1 MPPKRCTRSVPL
13 VDGPV
18 RFDGAASVQ
27 PCGDFW
33 RPWRL
38 DLGLKDLYHPQLL
51 HAAAVAS
58 GVRLAFASD
67 ADAVELDYTHASI
80 FHGCAFDLV
89 VDGRVIT
96 KRVPAVAPLPPG
108 LTGDEKRSVMES
120 HPRAARPP
128 RATVAWSGLGAS
140 GRTRRFELWLPHATV
155 VRYHALR
162 VDAGASVEPAVDERR
177 RFVVYGSSITSCA
190 EASSPS
196 RTWPAIAANSTA
208 GLHLVNLGFAGGC
221 HLDPLVARAIA
232 GARADFVVLELGVNV
247 FDAKS
252 FSERSFEA
260 AVLGFI
266 LNVRDGHPTAPLLV
280 VSPIWAAGRET
291 QKRAL
296 GLPAIRAVLA
306 KLVEKLRHRGDAN
319 VHYRSGLD
327 LFGEAD
333 EADLVDGVHPSAAGY
348 ERIAARFSTLAFGV
362 GGCFEQD
369 RDFEEPPVPPP
380 PPG

>member
-1 MPPKRCTRSVPL
+1 
-13 VDGPV
+13 
-18 RFDGAASVQ
+18 
-27 PCGDFW
+27 
-33 RPWRL
+33 
-38 DLGLKDLYHPQLL
+38 
-51 HAAAVAS
+51 
-58 GVRLAFASD
+58 
-67 ADAVELDYTHASI
+67 
-80 FHGCAFDLV
+80 
-89 VDGRVIT
+89 
-96 KRVPAVAPLPPG
+96 
-108 LTGDEKRSVMES
+108 MES

-162 VDAGASVEPAVDERR
+162 VDAGAPWSPPSTSGAASSSTELDVLRR
-177 RFVVYGSSITSCA
+177 
-190 EASSPS
+190 ASSPS

-232 GARADFVVLELGVNV
+232 GARADFVVLELGINV

-266 LNVRDGHPTAPLLV
+266 LNR
-280 VSPIWAAGRET
+280 WACPRS
-291 QKRAL
+291 
-296 GLPAIRAVLA
+296 AVLA

-319 VHYRSGLD
+319 VHYRSGID

-348 ERIAARFSTLAFGV
+348 ERIAARFERLAFGV
-362 GGCFEQD
+362 GGCFEQ
-369 RDFEEPPVPPP
+369 EPPVPPP
-380 PPG
+380 PD

>member
-1 MPPKRCTRSVPL
+1 MPPKRCTQSVPL

-140 GRTRRFELWLPHATV
+140 GLTRRFELWLPHATV

-162 VDAGASVEPAVDERR
+162 VDAEDGGDERWKKEKRQLYSTDGEPLPLFGGPYGIAYDEHGLPVEDIDIEEDEDGLGTKGSDGR
-177 RFVVYGSSITSCA
+177 R
-190 EASSPS
+190 
-196 RTWPAIAANSTA
+196 R
-208 GLHLVNLGFAGGC
+208 
-221 HLDPLVARAIA
+221 
-232 GARADFVVLELGVNV
+232 GAR
-247 FDAKS
+247 
-252 FSERSFEA
+252 
-260 AVLGFI
+260 
-266 LNVRDGHPTAPLLV
+266 
-280 VSPIWAAGRET
+280 
-291 QKRAL
+291 Q
-296 GLPAIRAVLA
+296 
-306 KLVEKLRHRGDAN
+306 
-319 VHYRSGLD
+319 
-327 LFGEAD
+327 
-333 EADLVDGVHPSAAGY
+333 
-348 ERIAARFSTLAFGV
+348 
-362 GGCFEQD
+362 
-369 RDFEEPPVPPP
+369 
-380 PPG
+380 PGA